1 VFVRSDNK
9 FLTKL
14 EKRGIRPIAGSMID
28 TAISVH
34 LTTVGISYKTREM
47 RRFGH
52 HTNKSFTHAHRKICN
67 ITLICLIST
76 SGLKSCEGFL
86 VTNMISE
93 KEINSHTATL
103 CCFKAVFRTSTVA

>member
-1 VFVRSDNK
+1 MFVRSDNK

-52 HTNKSFTHAHRKICN
+52 HTNKGYVAYFSMRMRETA
-67 ITLICLIST
+67 L
-76 SGLKSCEGFL
+76 FL
-86 VTNMISE
+86 LPV
-93 KEINSHTATL
+93 
-103 CCFKAVFRTSTVA
+103 